1 MPLSERPTKVKG
13 LLFKEPIRQ
22 LRSTFELAEVKDK
35 KTKPKSRAQ
44 S

>member
-22 LRSTFELAEVKDK
+22 LRSTFELAEVKEK
-35 KTKPKSRAQ
+35 KTKPQIRPHS
-44 S
+44 